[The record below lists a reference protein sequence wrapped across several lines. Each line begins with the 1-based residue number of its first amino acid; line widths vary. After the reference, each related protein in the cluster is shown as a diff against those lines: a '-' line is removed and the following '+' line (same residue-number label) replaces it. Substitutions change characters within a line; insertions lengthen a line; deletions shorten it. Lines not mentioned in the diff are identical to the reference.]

1 MTDILKVPPIYDGIS
16 DFKTLFR
23 IWNIYYTSK
32 DFRFDFSDCT
42 FIKQN
47 GVAFL
52 AGLSSY
58 IRKNGGVVS
67 IDEDTIIPAV
77 KMNLAQNGFL
87 KEITGSFEPWDGN
100 SVPLRKYT
108 SRDVDLIETYL
119 EERWI
124 GKGWIH
130 ASNLLSGKIVGNVIE
145 LYVNAFEHSKSE
157 IEVFTCG
164 QRFPK
169 NKNLVLTIIDFGI
182 GIPQS
187 VNDFFKEKGE
197 KYNGISRLETA
208 FQDGF
213 STKIRDTPRG
223 IGLDLLKNFIQK
235 NNGSMDIYSNNE
247 YARIT
252 SNESAYMNKEFYFHG
267 TAINI
272 KLKCDEMYY
281 VIEGEP
287 LDQQYF

>member
-1 MTDILKVPPIYDGIS
+1 MTDILKVPPIYDSTS
-16 DFKTLFR
+16 DFQTLFR
-23 IWNIYYTSK
+23 IWDKYNASNDI
-32 DFRFDFSDCT
+32 RFDFSDCT

-58 IRKNGGVVS
+58 IRKKGGTVS
-67 IDEDTIIPAV
+67 IDDDSILPAV

-87 KEITGSFEPWDGN
+87 KEITGSIEPWDGN

-108 SRDVDLIETYL
+108 SGDIDLIEAYL

-130 ASNLLSGKIVGNVIE
+130 ASNLLSRKIVGNVIE

-164 QRFPK
+164 QRFPQK
-169 NKNLVLTIIDFGI
+169 KNLVLTIIDFGI

-187 VNDFFKEKGE
+187 VNNFFKESGE
-197 KYNGISRLETA
+197 KYNGIFRLETA

-213 STKIRDTPRG
+213 STKIRDRPRG

-247 YARIT
+247 YSHIT
-252 SNESAYMNKEFYFHG
+252 SNESVYMNKDFYFHG

-272 KLKCDEMYY
+272 KLKCDEKYY
-281 VIEGEP
+281 VIEGES

>member
-1 MTDILKVPPIYDGIS
+1 MTDRLKVPPIYDTIS
-16 DFKTLFR
+16 DFMTLFR
-23 IWNIYYTSK
+23 IWEKYNSSK
-32 DFRFDFSDCT
+32 DFLFDFSECT

-58 IRKNGGVVS
+58 IRKKGGDVS
-67 IDEDTIIPAV
+67 IDEATIIPAV

-87 KEITGSFEPWDGN
+87 KEITGSSEPWAGN

-108 SRDVDLIETYL
+108 SRDVDLIGTYL

-130 ASNLLSGKIVGNVIE
+130 ASNLLSRKIVGNVIE
-145 LYVNAFEHSKSE
+145 LYANAFEHSKSD

-164 QRFPK
+164 QRFPQK
-169 NKNLVLTIIDFGI
+169 MDLLLTIIDFGI

-187 VNDFFKEKGE
+187 VNEYFKEKGE
-197 KYNGISRLETA
+197 NYNGISRLETA
-208 FQDGF
+208 FQSGF
-213 STKIRDTPRG
+213 STKERGRPRG
-223 IGLDLLKNFIQK
+223 LGLDLLKNFIQK
-235 NNGSMDIYSNNE
+235 NNGSMDIYSNDE
-247 YARIT
+247 YARIR
-252 SNESAYMNKEFYFHG
+252 SNESIYMKKEFYFHG

-272 KLKCDEMYY
+272 KLKCDEKYY

-287 LDQQYF
+287 LDEQYF